1 MFTKLLN
8 KNSKE
13 RLKRQKTAI
22 INFWDWGGLF
32 LLSQNLFTAPKLS
45 ILGTKYCQ
53 ILKRAIRSSHM
64 LPGLIRHSHLLAPT
78 CLCKEKWAT
87 HRRLSWILSDFRGG
101 VIRKVCG
108 GFSFPL
114 WRRGGSISPQLHE
127 YNLERL
133 WVPLR
138 RGAPQPKKKKRP
150 FCFVSNYHNIVNQ
163 LYPNIK

>member
-1 MFTKLLN
+1 M
-8 KNSKE
+8 
-13 RLKRQKTAI
+13 

-32 LLSQNLFTAPKLS
+32 LLSQNLFRAQKLS
-45 ILGTKYCQ
+45 IIGAKYCQ
-53 ILKRAIRSSHM
+53 ILKRAISSSHM
-64 LPGLIRHSHLLAPT
+64 FPGLIRHPHLLAPT
-78 CLCKEKWAT
+78 CLHKEKWAT

-101 VIRKVCG
+101 VIKKVCW

-127 YNLERL
+127 NNLERL

-138 RGAPQPKKKKRP
+138 REALKKKKKKKRRP
-150 FCFVSNYHNIVNQ
+150 FCFVSNYHNMVHQ